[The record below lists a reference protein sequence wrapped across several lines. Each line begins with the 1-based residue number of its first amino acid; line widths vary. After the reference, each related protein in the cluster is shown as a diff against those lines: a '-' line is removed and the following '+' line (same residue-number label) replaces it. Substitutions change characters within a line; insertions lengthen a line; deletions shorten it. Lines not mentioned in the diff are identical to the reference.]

1 MNNNIIRDE
10 SEILRIR
17 GVTDNVIE
25 SLGTVKADLFMNDF
39 TISHPF
45 HIVPDDFNIPAD
57 GIVGNDFIELYE
69 CILNY
74 RDKTFSFEL
83 DNKIISTPI
92 LDSPSADT
100 LVLPA
105 KAEVYR
111 TFHLNKFTEPQFINN
126 FEIQPGIFVANS
138 IASSEYPI
146 LRVLNTTNDIKVIP
160 KIISHSENL
169 SNFHIYSM
177 NVNSANQSRYE
188 ILSKKFMENT
198 PEHCHD
204 KLLPLLNE
212 FNDIFALPTDKMTQN
227 NFYKQKLRLNDNTP
241 VFSKN
246 YRLPKSQ
253 KDEIKKHIQK
263 LRDDD
268 LIEPS
273 KSPYNSPLILVPKKS
288 TDGTKKWRM
297 VIDYRQLNR
306 KLIADKFPLPRIDEI
321 LDGLGRA
328 KYFSCIDLFSGFHQ
342 IKLEENSREYTAFS
356 TENGTFQWKV
366 LPFGL
371 NVAPNSFCRMM
382 HLAFAGLPPEQA
394 FLYMDDVIVIG
405 TSENNHLNNL
415 RNVFQICRSRNLKLN
430 PDKCEF
436 FRTEVIFLGHKCTQN
451 GLLPDDTK
459 TEVIRKYPRPNDKE
473 STKRF
478 IAFSNYYRRF
488 IKNFAELAAPLNY
501 LTRKRTEFTWTPDCE
516 NSFQK
521 LKFQLMNPPILQYPD
536 FNKKFIVTVDASNSA
551 CGAVLSQITNDQDL
565 PICFISRSFQKGEL
579 NKPIIEKELLAIHFA
594 ITYLRPYLYGTK
606 FLVRSDHRPLI
617 YLYNMKN
624 PASKL
629 TRIRLDLGEFDFD
642 IEHIK
647 GTDNVAADALSRISI
662 SDLKKIYENDVT
674 LLPVVTRSMHRK
686 SYENSI
692 KNDAPVTN
700 EHINLNCYQD
710 NDTSLKKIPRVYT
723 DENFNI
729 HVIFKRK
736 FLFCIDSMEMIT
748 NEKLDLGK
756 ALSRLEILAG
766 NLNIEKMKWPMND
779 RIFAKINIQTLK
791 NACNSVLK
799 KLKIILTLTPKI
811 ISNDVEKLEL
821 IKKYHDDP
829 LTGGHFGRTKVHA
842 KLKEL
847 YTWKGMSKDIATYV
861 KNCNKCM
868 LNKVKSSTI
877 EPMAITPTPQK
888 AFDLII
894 VDTIGPLKQ
903 SNNGNVYAVTMICD
917 LTKFLITVPVPNKT
931 AKTIAKA
938 IVEHFI
944 LIYGPMKQFRSDMGT
959 EYKNELSSEI
969 CKLLNIQ
976 HKISTAY
983 HHQSVGSIERNHR
996 VFNDYIKSFVTD
1008 MAEWDEY
1015 MKFFT
1020 FLYNTSK
1027 NSCFNERFSPYELV
1041 FGSPVNLFEH
1051 MGTDIDPF
1059 YNTED
1064 YSKELKFKLQYTN
1077 AKAKKLLDQLKLKN
1091 KKYYDKKINPI
1102 VLSKGDLVLLK
1113 KEPYNKHSNTYEGPF
1128 LVENIDEFNVKIL
1141 DPVSNKFQT
1150 VHKNRLIKK

>member
-1 MNNNIIRDE
+1 MNNNAIRDE

-25 SLGTVKADLFMNDF
+25 SLGTVKADLFINDF
-39 TISHPF
+39 TISHSF

-111 TFHLNKFTEPQFINN
+111 TFHLNKFTEPQFISN

-169 SNFHIYSM
+169 SNFHICSM

-227 NFYKQKLRLNDNTP
+227 IFYEQKLRLNDNTP

-246 YRLPKSQ
+246 YRLPRSQ

-263 LRDDD
+263 LHDDD

-273 KSPYNSPLILVPKKS
+273 KSPYNSSLILVPKKS
-288 TDGTKKWRM
+288 TDGMKKWRM

-394 FLYMDDVIVIG
+394 FLYMDDVIVVG

-436 FRTEVIFLGHKCTQN
+436 FRAEVIFLGHKCTQN

-501 LTRKRTEFTWTPDCE
+501 LTRKRTEFKWTPDCE

-521 LKFQLMNPPILQYPD
+521 LKFQ
-536 FNKKFIVTVDASNSA
+536 
-551 CGAVLSQITNDQDL
+551 
-565 PICFISRSFQKGEL
+565 
-579 NKPIIEKELLAIHFA
+579 
-594 ITYLRPYLYGTK
+594 
-606 FLVRSDHRPLI
+606 
-617 YLYNMKN
+617 
-624 PASKL
+624 
-629 TRIRLDLGEFDFD
+629 
-642 IEHIK
+642 
-647 GTDNVAADALSRISI
+647 
-662 SDLKKIYENDVT
+662 
-674 LLPVVTRSMHRK
+674 
-686 SYENSI
+686 
-692 KNDAPVTN
+692 
-700 EHINLNCYQD
+700 
-710 NDTSLKKIPRVYT
+710 
-723 DENFNI
+723 
-729 HVIFKRK
+729 
-736 FLFCIDSMEMIT
+736 
-748 NEKLDLGK
+748 
-756 ALSRLEILAG
+756 
-766 NLNIEKMKWPMND
+766 
-779 RIFAKINIQTLK
+779 
-791 NACNSVLK
+791 
-799 KLKIILTLTPKI
+799 
-811 ISNDVEKLEL
+811 
-821 IKKYHDDP
+821 
-829 LTGGHFGRTKVHA
+829 
-842 KLKEL
+842 
-847 YTWKGMSKDIATYV
+847 
-861 KNCNKCM
+861 
-868 LNKVKSSTI
+868 
-877 EPMAITPTPQK
+877 
-888 AFDLII
+888 
-894 VDTIGPLKQ
+894 
-903 SNNGNVYAVTMICD
+903 
-917 LTKFLITVPVPNKT
+917 
-931 AKTIAKA
+931 
-938 IVEHFI
+938 
-944 LIYGPMKQFRSDMGT
+944 
-959 EYKNELSSEI
+959 
-969 CKLLNIQ
+969 
-976 HKISTAY
+976 
-983 HHQSVGSIERNHR
+983 
-996 VFNDYIKSFVTD
+996 
-1008 MAEWDEY
+1008 
-1015 MKFFT
+1015 
-1020 FLYNTSK
+1020 
-1027 NSCFNERFSPYELV
+1027 
-1041 FGSPVNLFEH
+1041 
-1051 MGTDIDPF
+1051 
-1059 YNTED
+1059 
-1064 YSKELKFKLQYTN
+1064 
-1077 AKAKKLLDQLKLKN
+1077 
-1091 KKYYDKKINPI
+1091 
-1102 VLSKGDLVLLK
+1102 
-1113 KEPYNKHSNTYEGPF
+1113 
-1128 LVENIDEFNVKIL
+1128 
-1141 DPVSNKFQT
+1141 
-1150 VHKNRLIKK
+1150 